1 MVKIFRNLRKREIG
15 LILLS
20 VIFVAVS
27 VWLDLKLPDYMS
39 EVTMLVKT
47 EGSTMSD
54 VLKAGGKMLLCAFG
68 SLVAAIIVGFFAAQ
82 VAAGFSSRLRSRM
95 FSKVGN
101 FSMEEINGFSTASL
115 ITRSTNDITQIQNFV
130 AMGLQ
135 VMVKAPI
142 MAVWAV
148 CKILGKSWQ
157 WTAATGGAGPS
168 RPSAA

>member
-82 VAAGFSSRLRSRM
+82 VAA
-95 FSKVGN
+95 
-101 FSMEEINGFSTASL
+101 
-115 ITRSTNDITQIQNFV
+115 
-130 AMGLQ
+130 
-135 VMVKAPI
+135 
-142 MAVWAV
+142 
-148 CKILGKSWQ
+148 
-157 WTAATGGAGPS
+157 
-168 RPSAA
+168 